1 MLKFFDIYLKTN
13 KACKLKDIHEIE
25 HKIFLIPDLA
35 NIYDDRH
42 SITNWMSYSIGIRF
56 SIITKNKNSLE
67 KFKNFFQNI
76 NKYDLLEWSKEEKS
90 RFEAEEKEWEIRQ
103 RQYFW
108 SFATKCFEEEF
119 DKINNIKNLEIKK
132 NLLKENFLL
141 KINSCENHKLNILK
155 EIKES
160 NFLFPNINK
169 NFFWEE
175 NWNMIAI
182 ILPTFKKDY
191 KNFIFSQNG

>member
-42 SITNWMSYSIGIRF
+42 SITNWMSYSRGIRF

-90 RFEAEEKEWEIRQ
+90 SFEVLKQ
-103 RQYFW
+103 
-108 SFATKCFEEEF
+108 
-119 DKINNIKNLEIKK
+119 NVLKK
-132 NLLKENFLL
+132 NL
-141 KINSCENHKLNILK
+141 
-155 EIKES
+155 IK
-160 NFLFPNINK
+160 
-169 NFFWEE
+169 
-175 NWNMIAI
+175 
-182 ILPTFKKDY
+182 
-191 KNFIFSQNG
+191 